1 MYDTKNFR
9 VNTGVRTFDAVSH
22 LRRCG
27 ADPEV
32 VHYLFRTDYETNLAE
47 CTAIANSV
55 FYPEGL
61 VVAVCPDN
69 ANSIQAISGKIADD
83 LLGIENV
90 RVSIVF
96 FRLKDNVI
104 GVSARSTGEINV
116 QVIMEQFGGG
126 GHQNVAGSQV
136 KNRPLKELKQDVV
149 NTTLSYM
156 KEADKM
162 KVIMLQDLK
171 KVGKK
176 GDIVE
181 VAEGYGR
188 NFLIAKKY
196 AVEATKQ
203 NINVA
208 QAQKKSAERK
218 KQQASDEARLMASQL
233 SQVEITIPVRVG
245 EGSRLFGSV
254 TSKDVALTLK
264 EKHNIDIDKRK
275 IDIKNITCLGDYTA
289 TIKVHPEITSTIT
302 VHVVEK

>member
-1 MYDTKNFR
+1 
-9 VNTGVRTFDAVSH
+9 
-22 LRRCG
+22 
-27 ADPEV
+27 
-32 VHYLFRTDYETNLAE
+32 
-47 CTAIANSV
+47 
-55 FYPEGL
+55 
-61 VVAVCPDN
+61 
-69 ANSIQAISGKIADD
+69 
-83 LLGIENV
+83 
-90 RVSIVF
+90 
-96 FRLKDNVI
+96 
-104 GVSARSTGEINV
+104 
-116 QVIMEQFGGG
+116 
-126 GHQNVAGSQV
+126 
-136 KNRPLKELKQDVV
+136 
-149 NTTLSYM
+149 
-156 KEADKM
+156 M

-203 NINVA
+203 N
-208 QAQKKSAERK
+208 QKKSAERK

>member
-1 MYDTKNFR
+1 
-9 VNTGVRTFDAVSH
+9 
-22 LRRCG
+22 
-27 ADPEV
+27 
-32 VHYLFRTDYETNLAE
+32 
-47 CTAIANSV
+47 
-55 FYPEGL
+55 
-61 VVAVCPDN
+61 
-69 ANSIQAISGKIADD
+69 
-83 LLGIENV
+83 
-90 RVSIVF
+90 
-96 FRLKDNVI
+96 
-104 GVSARSTGEINV
+104 
-116 QVIMEQFGGG
+116 
-126 GHQNVAGSQV
+126 
-136 KNRPLKELKQDVV
+136 
-149 NTTLSYM
+149 
-156 KEADKM
+156 M

-196 AVEATKQ
+196 AVEATK
-203 NINVA
+203 
-208 QAQKKSAERK
+208 
-218 KQQASDEARLMASQL
+218 QASDEARLMASQL

>member
-1 MYDTKNFR
+1 
-9 VNTGVRTFDAVSH
+9 
-22 LRRCG
+22 
-27 ADPEV
+27 
-32 VHYLFRTDYETNLAE
+32 
-47 CTAIANSV
+47 
-55 FYPEGL
+55 
-61 VVAVCPDN
+61 
-69 ANSIQAISGKIADD
+69 
-83 LLGIENV
+83 
-90 RVSIVF
+90 
-96 FRLKDNVI
+96 
-104 GVSARSTGEINV
+104 
-116 QVIMEQFGGG
+116 
-126 GHQNVAGSQV
+126 
-136 KNRPLKELKQDVV
+136 
-149 NTTLSYM
+149 
-156 KEADKM
+156 M

-289 TIKVHPEITSTIT
+289 TIKVHPEITSTIIGT
-302 VHVVEK
+302 IDFPAPLKIADTQCEYANKQKKKALVCPRKVPK

>member
-1 MYDTKNFR
+1 
-9 VNTGVRTFDAVSH
+9 
-22 LRRCG
+22 
-27 ADPEV
+27 
-32 VHYLFRTDYETNLAE
+32 
-47 CTAIANSV
+47 
-55 FYPEGL
+55 
-61 VVAVCPDN
+61 
-69 ANSIQAISGKIADD
+69 
-83 LLGIENV
+83 
-90 RVSIVF
+90 
-96 FRLKDNVI
+96 
-104 GVSARSTGEINV
+104 
-116 QVIMEQFGGG
+116 
-126 GHQNVAGSQV
+126 
-136 KNRPLKELKQDVV
+136 
-149 NTTLSYM
+149 
-156 KEADKM
+156 M

-245 EGSRLFGSV
+245 EGSRLFGSA